1 MGFNGCFQKV
11 NANFKYKKGILSFV
25 LMFVV
30 ALLSGCAS
38 SQKSKELET
47 VITKL
52 KADLNES
59 TNQNESL
66 KSQLD
71 TAKTE
76 LAAKSSDSSNS
87 LNQSQVRIQEL
98 ESLSKELESQ
108 LGTSMSDQNSLKD
121 SVAQMK
127 KALQEMK
134 ERETEAKSRIEEYD
148 TLKNSLN
155 ALANTGALQVKIVDG
170 RMVVALP
177 GDVLFTSGSAW
188 LSKKGQKTID
198 EVAKQLTKI
207 PERKFQIEGH
217 TDIVPINT
225 EKYPSNWDLASAR
238 ALNVL
243 KQMVESGMDKNRL
256 SAASFGPIHP
266 VASNDTP
273 KGRASNRRIE
283 IIVVPDLSKLP
294 GFHEL
299 SQSKD

>member
-1 MGFNGCFQKV
+1 MD
-11 NANFKYKKGILSFV
+11 V
-25 LMFVV
+25 L
-30 ALLSGCAS
+30 LHR
-38 SQKSKELET
+38 SQKELET

-71 TAKTE
+71 TRKTE

-134 ERETEAKSRIEEYD
+134 ERETKAKSRIEEYD

-177 GDVLFTSGSAW
+177 GDVLFTSRFG
-188 LSKKGQKTID
+188 LVVKKGQKLLMRSQTI
-198 EVAKQLTKI
+198 
-207 PERKFQIEGH
+207 
-217 TDIVPINT
+217 N
-225 EKYPSNWDLASAR
+225 
-238 ALNVL
+238 
-243 KQMVESGMDKNRL
+243 
-256 SAASFGPIHP
+256 
-266 VASNDTP
+266 
-273 KGRASNRRIE
+273 
-283 IIVVPDLSKLP
+283 
-294 GFHEL
+294 
-299 SQSKD
+299 